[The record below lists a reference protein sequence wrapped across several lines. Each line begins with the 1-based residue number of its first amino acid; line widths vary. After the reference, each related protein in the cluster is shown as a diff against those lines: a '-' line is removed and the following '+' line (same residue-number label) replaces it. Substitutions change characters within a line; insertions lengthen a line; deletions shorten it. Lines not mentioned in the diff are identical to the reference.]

1 MKGSATLLPCLV
13 QALLW
18 SERKAPRHRDLHSVE
33 LFAGEMQI
41 TKHMLD
47 LSFLSVGFDCRYGEN
62 EDLCTAAGF
71 EKALRLILRIRPCGH
86 LWAAPVCS
94 SWGFIG
100 RSATGR
106 WQGNAGGNRAN
117 SKTRNANRMV
127 VLLTCLFLL
136 AHFRGVHLWLEQPVS
151 SLMAMF
157 SPMAELMDEIMKCTT
172 ATYLF
177 CFGSKSTK
185 PIKIWST
192 CTLVANLKRKKP
204 RNAGGLAERKGN
216 HVNGNSKA
224 LKQSQSYPPA
234 FGAAVSQEMKSTL
247 KKRRIR

>member
-1 MKGSATLLPCLV
+1 M
-13 QALLW
+13 
-18 SERKAPRHRDLHSVE
+18 
-33 LFAGEMQI
+33 
-41 TKHMLD
+41 
-47 LSFLSVGFDCRYGEN
+47 
-62 EDLCTAAGF
+62 
-71 EKALRLILRIRPCGH
+71 
-86 LWAAPVCS
+86 
-94 SWGFIG
+94 
-100 RSATGR
+100 
-106 WQGNAGGNRAN
+106 
-117 SKTRNANRMV
+117 
-127 VLLTCLFLL
+127 
-136 AHFRGVHLWLEQPVS
+136 S

-172 ATYLF
+172 AKYLF
-177 CFGSKSTK
+177 CVGSKSTK

-234 FGAAVSQEMKSTL
+234 FGAAVAQEMKSTL